1 MGSATY
7 RHKLTAKKEKPS
19 LRKMPLFLIFFFLLL
34 WLIGIGT
41 GEPGRVLEQAKS
53 ICLECIGIG

>member
-1 MGSATY
+1 MSKQKTRRGSVRMT
-7 RHKLTAKKEKPS
+7 
-19 LRKMPLFLIFFFLLL
+19 PLFILLFFLLC
-34 WLIGIGT
+34 WLVGLTT

>member
-1 MGSATY
+1 
-7 RHKLTAKKEKPS
+7 
-19 LRKMPLFLIFFFLLL
+19 MPLFLIFFFLLL